1 MAKHFIRGRASA
13 PTSALPDAASLP
25 RPYGARSSRV
35 PVPRPPLKTHEENH
49 IG

>member
-25 RPYGARSSRV
+25 RPYGAAEARS
-35 PVPRPPLKTHEENH
+35 PRPPLKTHEENH